1 MVLDRK
7 QRLLAACSRSLQG
20 RPDAAISPFHAFHH
34 RDHACR
40 EQARACSGD
49 REEPRRRRDRT
60 GRHRGRQQL
69 CSGKQHSKFV
79 SGYASMMEEGNSAE
93 DFILHQEKPRN
104 FAAIGV
110 CPLRHFA
117 VKKIN
122 LSKKAYKHRQ

>member
-7 QRLLAACSRSLQG
+7 QRLLAACSRSMRKVRKVRKVRKG

-79 SGYASMMEEGNSAE
+79 SGSASMMEEGNSAE
-93 DFILHQEKPRN
+93 NFFLHQEKPRN
-104 FAAIGV
+104 SAACVRYVIS
-110 CPLRHFA
+110 L
-117 VKKIN
+117 
-122 LSKKAYKHRQ
+122 